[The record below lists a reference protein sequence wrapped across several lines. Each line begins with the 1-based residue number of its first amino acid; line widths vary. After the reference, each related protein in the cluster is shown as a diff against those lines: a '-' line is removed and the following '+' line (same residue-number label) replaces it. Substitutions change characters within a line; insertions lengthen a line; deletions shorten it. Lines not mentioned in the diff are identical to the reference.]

1 MIKGRV
7 ESGMDIKKIPVCSG
21 YIVVDPKKCSGCQT
35 CMMTCSLVHEGKINT
50 KLARIQVTQDP
61 YGHYPDDIDVHQCR
75 QCVNPACLKA
85 CPEPG
90 AMFVDPENGNVR
102 RIDRSKC
109 DGCQECIQACPYT
122 PSRVIWNHE
131 ESVAQKCDLCVD
143 TPYWGETG
151 GPGVKQACV
160 EACPMQAI
168 DFTEEVPAQKGDAGY
183 RVNLRGVCP
192 ERQCRF
198 LIRVAAW
205 SEAIGP

>member
-7 ESGMDIKKIPVCSG
+7 ESGMNIKKIPVCSG

-90 AMFVDPENGNVR
+90 AMFTDPENGNVR

-183 RVNLRGVCP
+183 KVNLRGEGWP
-192 ERQCRF
+192 
-198 LIRVAAW
+198 LDKT
-205 SEAIGP
+205 

>member
-168 DFTEEVPAQKGDAGY
+168 DFTGEVPAQKGDAGY
-183 RVNLRGVCP
+183 KVNLRGEGWP
-192 ERQCRF
+192 
-198 LIRVAAW
+198 LDKT
-205 SEAIGP
+205 

>member
-7 ESGMDIKKIPVCSG
+7 ESGMDVKKSPVCSG

-75 QCVNPACLKA
+75 QCVNPACFKA

-143 TPYWGETG
+143 TPYWGEAG

-168 DFTEEVPAQKGDAGY
+168 DFTEEVPAQNGDAGY
-183 RVNLRGVCP
+183 KVNLRGEGWP
-192 ERQCRF
+192 
-198 LIRVAAW
+198 LDKT
-205 SEAIGP
+205 